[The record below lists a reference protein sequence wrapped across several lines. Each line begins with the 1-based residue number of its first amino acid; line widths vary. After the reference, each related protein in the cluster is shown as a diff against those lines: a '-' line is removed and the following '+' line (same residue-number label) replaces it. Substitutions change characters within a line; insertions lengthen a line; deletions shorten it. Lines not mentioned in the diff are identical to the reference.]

1 MAAATALYTPQ
12 VLALA
17 TSLAGFP
24 LDETL
29 PLQITA
35 RSQSCGS
42 SLTLG
47 LATDSA
53 GAIARVGLKSQAC
66 AIGQAAAAIFAAEA
80 KGRNSAEIAVA
91 EAGLSAWLSGS
102 GEQPDW
108 PGLELLAPAR
118 AYPARHGAIKLA
130 WTAARE
136 LLPTDGLPR

>member
-1 MAAATALYTPQ
+1 MAATALYTPE
-12 VLALA
+12 LLGRA
-17 TSLAGFP
+17 TSLAAYP
-24 LDETL
+24 LDEGL
-29 PLQITA
+29 PLRTSA

-42 SLTLG
+42 SLMLG
-47 LATDSA
+47 LATDPA

-66 AIGQAAAAIFAAEA
+66 AIGQAAAAIFAGGARGRTAEQ
-80 KGRNSAEIAVA
+80 IAAA

-136 LLPTDGLPR
+136 LLPTDRLPR